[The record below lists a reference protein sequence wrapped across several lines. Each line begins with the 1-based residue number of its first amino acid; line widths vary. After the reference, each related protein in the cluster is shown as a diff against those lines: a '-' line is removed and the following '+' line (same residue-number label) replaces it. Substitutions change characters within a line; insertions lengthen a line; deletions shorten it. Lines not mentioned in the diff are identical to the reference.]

1 MGFVKLYLNL
11 YPHWLQFRTPNPA
24 PQFFG
29 LSKFRT
35 CLAGSLILSLVGERI
50 HFAWLM
56 DMKIK
61 PKIHLHLHPSSRVPL
76 LQRHFEKKCFKKG
89 NQTSYVFF
97 YLYINF
103 YLSKYKSY
111 IIKKYDFTYK
121 QKRKEP

>member
-1 MGFVKLYLNL
+1 MAAYTKPQYQSQSKFESQSQELLLLLPQLRMGFVKLYLNL

-76 LQRHFEKKCFKKG
+76 LQRHLEKKCFKKV
-89 NQTSYVFF
+89 NQT
-97 YLYINF
+97 
-103 YLSKYKSY
+103 
-111 IIKKYDFTYK
+111 
-121 QKRKEP
+121 